1 MKHLIMHLTSARWI
15 KRHRRG
21 CKKEYGFFK
30 NVCEP
35 HLEST
40 EHGSFVS
47 WWQISERGPNQ
58 AKSGWNHRHRILD
71 GTLKKQMSSDT
82 FSGSAITRANQ
93 RDSRYVT
100 LFSTYGNTKLK
111 NFIQLAKDELSMA
124 RIGVSG
130 PKWARL
136 RFRSTFYNAKPK
148 GWSIAGLVRWS
159 YGKELCHA
167 PLPNRP
173 HFGAKQ
179 WPAALFSA
187 GQ

>member
-1 MKHLIMHLTSARWI
+1 MKLIKLHLTSARWLN
-15 KRHRRG
+15 RQRRG
-21 CKKEYGFFK
+21 CKKQYCFFK

-40 EHGSFVS
+40 EHGSFVP
-47 WWQISERGPNQ
+47 WWQISTRGINH

-71 GTLKKQMSSDT
+71 HTDQKQTNSDT
-82 FSGSAITRANQ
+82 FSGPAIMRAAQ
-93 RDSRYVT
+93 RDSRFVT
-100 LFSTYGNTKLK
+100 LFSTVGDTRLK
-111 NFIQLAKDELSMA
+111 NLLQLASDELSMA

-159 YGKELCHA
+159 YGRDLCNA
-167 PLPNRP
+167 PLPNPP